1 MGPGRRQRFCKRD
14 RSHLLRDDHLI
25 SFGRLALPSAPC
37 SPRGAPCEDPVQ
49 CTVLSQRRRDA
60 DHGQNNGGAVARTP
74 GRDYIHVHGSTQ
86 QALSEGERPT
96 CPCKKCKNA
105 KSITRLAL
113 PSAASGASPLLTSLP
128 SRPWPAWQSVLAH
141 SRAGLPVLLEA
152 TPPSSRGADGC
163 FSSSPSMVRHDVRG
177 PP

>member
-1 MGPGRRQRFCKRD
+1 MAPMGPGRRQRFLQR
-14 RSHLLRDDHLI
+14 RSFHLLRDDHLI

-37 SPRGAPCEDPVQ
+37 SPRGAPCKDPVQ

-74 GRDYIHVHGSTQ
+74 GRDYVHVHGSTQ

-141 SRAGLPVLLEA
+141 S
-152 TPPSSRGADGC
+152 SSRPTCPSRSHTPLLPGC
-163 FSSSPSMVRHDVRG
+163 RWLFSQFP
-177 PP
+177 